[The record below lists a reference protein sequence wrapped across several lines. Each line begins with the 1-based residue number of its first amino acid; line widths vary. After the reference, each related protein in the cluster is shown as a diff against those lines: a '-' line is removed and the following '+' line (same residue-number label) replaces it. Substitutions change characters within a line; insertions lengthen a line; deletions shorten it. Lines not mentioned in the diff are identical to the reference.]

1 MADKKRKSKSN
12 TINNKS
18 KKHKNNSGKGGEIKK
33 SSGPRLP
40 AALRKELDNIKKP
53 SFNGD
58 NDSDFEDSVYVNDE
72 DIDSDEGEVKND
84 LYEYEEEVAEEES
97 TKNRRFDPV
106 ENVEYQLPDKFKDED
121 ILSEDDDIG
130 GNDDGEDD
138 DYSDDDERH
147 ARMLHNITGIPTEG
161 FAGKKINRK
170 SVAAEAYPESEFNPS
185 HDVLSGDGQ
194 ITIDDLLGPL
204 RGTSGYSKVR
214 NNIKRT
220 EEKGIK
226 IHAPLPKPDR
236 ERVERGTAYDKTK
249 EDLTKWEGQVKRN
262 REAPTLIF
270 DRRNVVKVPTV
281 GAIASGFKP
290 RTQFEKTIASLMHD
304 GDIVD
309 AYQNDGTKL
318 LEMNKIS
325 VEDVKERQEK
335 LAKMRSILFHH
346 ELKVKRISKIKSK
359 TYHKIK
365 KKDKLKA
372 ACSDL
377 QNDPEAKRELAEK
390 EERKRAEARMTLR
403 HKNQG
408 KWAKRIIER
417 GLDKQDD
424 GTIAAF
430 SEQLH
435 QHNLLTRKM
444 DSLKDDSS
452 SDDSADEDD
461 EDLDS
466 SDEERTAKL
475 VAKAKKKTL
484 KLMEQED
491 EVPDSGVFTL
501 PFMLRGLEKRKE
513 TASEEAKRALE
524 EYDFSLSQ
532 QDENAAKHGTS
543 SGRRVFGATEKKVE
557 DPKIKH
563 RPEVDN
569 YGSENEDIIEDD
581 ADADLGHVE
590 VSGSL
595 KDVDINLDVLRED
608 LETGEESALKC
619 VNEITV
625 EDPQPRTSYDVSV
638 YASGSWKKMKSI
650 KGQKEPTLKGNA
662 KQTLEVAE
670 PSVPDEVRKEVDE
683 DSDSDSGGHMVDGM
697 LSAGAKQTYEL
708 PSNDELIRR
717 AFAGD
722 DVEEEFQKAK
732 QSVLN
737 EEIPEPEKPLLLPGW
752 GEWTNVQKKRGLP
765 SWISKEHEAAKQRR
779 EAALKK
785 REDAPLKHVIK
796 YEKIDKQAEKLYTSS
811 LPYPYYS
818 KDVFESSTRIPIG
831 PEFNPA
837 TVAGALT
844 RPDVLKK
851 SGVIIPPISFKEVNP
866 HDKQEDKTHGGKRRK
881 LSGKNSRGR

>member
-1 MADKKRKSKSN
+1 MADKKRKPKSN
-12 TINNKS
+12 TSTKS
-18 KKHKNNSGKGGEIKK
+18 KKHKNKNGKGGESKK

-40 AALRKELDNIKKP
+40 AALRKELDNIKKA
-53 SFNGD
+53 GD
-58 NDSDFEDSVYVNDE
+58 NESDLEDNVFVNDE
-72 DIDSDEGEVKND
+72 EIDSDEGEVKND
-84 LYEYEEEVAEEES
+84 IYEYEEEVAEEES
-97 TKNRRFDPV
+97 SKNRRYDPV
-106 ENVEYQLPDKFKDED
+106 DNFEYQLPDKFKDED
-121 ILSEDDDIG
+121 ILSEDEDIG
-130 GNDDGEDD
+130 GNTDD
-138 DYSDDDERH
+138 DSDDDERH
-147 ARMLHNITGIPTEG
+147 ARMLHNITGIPAEG
-161 FAGKKINRK
+161 FAGKKRKRK
-170 SVAAEAYPESEFNPS
+170 SVVSEAYPESEFNPS
-185 HDVLSGDGQ
+185 HGVLSGDGQ

-204 RGTSGYSKVR
+204 RGKSGYSKVR

-236 ERVERGTAYDKTK
+236 ERVERGTAYEKTK

-270 DRRNVVKVPTV
+270 DQRNVNKVPTV

-290 RTQFEKTIASLMHD
+290 RTQYEKTLTSLMHD
-304 GDIVD
+304 GEIVA

-325 VEDVKERQEK
+325 VEDVKERQER
-335 LAKMRSILFHH
+335 LAKMRSLLFHH
-346 ELKVKRISKIKSK
+346 ELKAKRISKIKSK

-365 KKDKLKA
+365 KKDKMKA
-372 ACSDL
+372 ACSE
-377 QNDPEAKRELAEK
+377 NDPEAERELAEK

-408 KWAKRIIER
+408 KWAKRILER

-424 GTIAAF
+424 VTRAAIA
-430 SEQLH
+430 EQLH

-444 DSLKDDSS
+444 NSFKDDSS
-452 SDDSADEDD
+452 SDDIAYEDD

-466 SDEERTAKL
+466 SDEEGASIL

-484 KLMEQED
+484 KLMEEED
-491 EVPDSGVFTL
+491 EVPDSGVFSL

-513 TASEEAKRALE
+513 AASEEAKRALE
-524 EYDFSLSQ
+524 EYDLSLNQ
-532 QDENAAKHGTS
+532 QDENAAKPGTS
-543 SGRRVFGATEKKVE
+543 SGRRVFGATEKKAE

-569 YGSENEDIIEDD
+569 YGSENEDMIEDD
-581 ADADLGHVE
+581 EDVDLGHVE
-590 VSGSL
+590 GSHSL

-619 VNEITV
+619 VNGIIV
-625 EDPQPRTSYDVSV
+625 EDPQPRKSYDVSV

-650 KGQKEPTLKGNA
+650 KGQKEPTPKGSA

-670 PSVPDEVRKEVDE
+670 PSVPDEVREEVDE
-683 DSDSDSGGHMVDGM
+683 DSDSDSDGHMVDGM

-722 DVEEEFQKAK
+722 DVEEEFQKTKESAH
-732 QSVLN
+732 N
-737 EEIPEPEKPLLLPGW
+737 EEIPEPEKPRLLRGW
-752 GEWTNVQKKRGLP
+752 GQWTDVQKKRGLP
-765 SWISKEHEAAKQRR
+765 SWISKEYEAAKRSR

-785 REDAPLKHVIK
+785 REDASLKHVIK
-796 YEKIDKQAEKLYTSS
+796 YEKIDKQEEKLYTTS
-811 LPYPYYS
+811 LPYNFIS
-818 KDVFESSTRIPIG
+818 NGVFESSTRMPIG

-837 TVAGALT
+837 TVAGALI
-844 RPDVLKK
+844 RPAVLKK
-851 SGVIIPPISFKEVNP
+851 SGVIIPPISFKEVDP
-866 HDKQEDKTHGGKRRK
+866 HNKQEDKKQGGKRRK